1 MHIRRVALHKYKRFT
16 ELTVELPDPCRLVML
31 CGPNGTGKSSLL
43 EALKFWQ
50 DFASQQ
56 GVTRDAEYF
65 LKGGRE
71 EGIDWRNRVEV
82 VFHEGPVETADA
94 LKAMYFRTAYRNEPE
109 FESKSISRMGDIV
122 AGPRPGRMIDN
133 DTRVSD
139 NYQRLAGQAFNALFA
154 DVDDGLRA
162 VELRDRLVGRLGNA
176 VAVVLPELRLEGLA
190 DPLGG
195 GTFRFAKGITQDF
208 PYKNL
213 SGGEKAVFD
222 LLLDMAVK
230 APAMPGAVIWI
241 DEPEVHTNPLV
252 QPRLLDQLLALG
264 SPDGQ
269 LWLASHSIGMLR
281 RAREIADETPNS
293 VAFLD
298 FSGRDFDV
306 AQELSPVSLSRRFW
320 KETIAT
326 SLGDV
331 ADLVAPDTLV
341 LCEGQPSKGDRAEFD
356 ARCLRA
362 VFGDHD
368 PDVDFVAIGGDRQVI
383 ADQIGLGRT
392 VQALVPGTTVIRL
405 IDRDDRTDSE
415 VEKLRQEGV
424 TTLGRRNLEGYL
436 LDEEVLE
443 ALCASLGESD
453 KWVEVQAARE
463 EAHQGAIRG
472 GKPVDDWKA
481 TKGDTYNACKKILQL
496 TQVGSTADVFLA
508 EQLAPLIKPGM
519 AIYDEL
525 RRDVFG

>member
-1 MHIRRVALHKYKRFT
+1 MHIRRVALHRYKRFT

-56 GVTRDAEYF
+56 GVKRDAEYF

-71 EGIDWRNRVEV
+71 DGIDWQNRVEV

-94 LKAMYFRTAYRNEPE
+94 SKAMYFRTAYRNEPE
-109 FESKSISRMGDIV
+109 FESKTISRMGDIV

-154 DVDDGLRA
+154 EVDDGLRA

-252 QPRLLDQLLALG
+252 QTRLL
-264 SPDGQ
+264 
-269 LWLASHSIGMLR
+269 
-281 RAREIADETPNS
+281 
-293 VAFLD
+293 
-298 FSGRDFDV
+298 
-306 AQELSPVSLSRRFW
+306 
-320 KETIAT
+320 
-326 SLGDV
+326 
-331 ADLVAPDTLV
+331 DLVAPDTLV
-341 LCEGQPSKGDRAEFD
+341 LCEGQPSKGERAEFD

-362 VFGDHD
+362 VFGDYE

-383 ADQIGLGRT
+383 ADQMGLGRT

-443 ALCASLGESD
+443 ALCTSLDESD
-453 KWVEVQAARE
+453 KWVEVQVARKD
-463 EAHQGAIRG
+463 AHQSAITG

-481 TKGDTYNACKKILQL
+481 TKGDIYNACRRILRLLVIQQRFCRAQPNL
-496 TQVGSTADVFLA
+496 DNVEHLA
-508 EQLAPLIKPGM
+508 TLYL
-519 AIYDEL
+519 
-525 RRDVFG
+525 